1 MLMNILE
8 CVQRHLGCIEYWP
21 SDILVNLFSCP
32 PNESRLRAIAKF
44 CYWNDVLLTIA
55 SDFYNFSNAAST
67 PFDHETLDYYYTYFQ
82 YHMYKHHMGRY
93 YNMAAGKFIFING
106 KCLNQSDEVSPQ
118 PTEQD
123 FGIAA
128 TGGELIIRSKLQYI
142 TRDRHS

>member
-1 MLMNILE
+1 
-8 CVQRHLGCIEYWP
+8 
-21 SDILVNLFSCP
+21 
-32 PNESRLRAIAKF
+32 
-44 CYWNDVLLTIA
+44 
-55 SDFYNFSNAAST
+55 
-67 PFDHETLDYYYTYFQ
+67 
-82 YHMYKHHMGRY
+82 
-93 YNMAAGKFIFING
+93 MAAGKFIFING